1 MDRTI
6 YERLGMKQIAFYLPQ
21 FHTIPENDEWW
32 GKGFTEWVNVKKS
45 EPLFKGHNQ
54 PEVPLQGYYDLSD
67 VNEMVKQAKMAKEYG
82 LYGFCYYHYWF
93 QGKLLLEKP
102 LEQMLQT
109 PEVDIPFCLCWA
121 NEAWARTWDGSEKQ
135 VLMSQNYDENDEQLK
150 SHFVYF
156 LQFFKDARYIKED
169 NKPILVIYK
178 PHLIQN
184 IDYVLEFWNRLAIE
198 NGFDGMI
205 FAYQHHSAFSFPEK
219 IKGFDFGIEFEPW
232 FTIDREEMLRKN
244 IIQKIVKKIKQRPS
258 IVDYDEVWKKILER
272 TPNGKVCPGAFV
284 SWDNSP
290 RMGNRAT
297 VVNGAT
303 PEKFKQYY
311 MKQVERARELY
322 KSEYIF
328 INAWNEWAEGAHL
341 EPDEKNGYG
350 YLEAIKN
357 IKEKL

>member
-1 MDRTI
+1 M
-6 YERLGMKQIAFYLPQ
+6 
-21 FHTIPENDEWW
+21 
-32 GKGFTEWVNVKKS
+32 
-45 EPLFKGHNQ
+45 
-54 PEVPLQGYYDLSD
+54 
-67 VNEMVKQAKMAKEYG
+67 
-82 LYGFCYYHYWF
+82 
-93 QGKLLLEKP
+93 
-102 LEQMLQT
+102 
-109 PEVDIPFCLCWA
+109 
-121 NEAWARTWDGSEKQ
+121 
-135 VLMSQNYDENDEQLK
+135 
-150 SHFVYF
+150 
-156 LQFFKDARYIKED
+156 
-169 NKPILVIYK
+169 
-178 PHLIQN
+178 IQN